1 MMNGKQPS
9 ERSDFSSN
17 NITDT
22 LRYAVVTGA
31 NKGIGFET
39 VKQLAASGV
48 TVLLTARN
56 EKRGTEAMSVLH
68 GLGLSNVLYHQL
80 DVQDP
85 QSIEDL
91 ANFIQTQFGRLDILV
106 NNAGASGVVVDEDG
120 LRALNIDPASW
131 LSGKATNI
139 VQGVMKTTND
149 KAKECLN
156 TNYYGVKNVTRA
168 LLPLLQRSTSGARI
182 VNVSSLRGELWRIP
196 NEEIRKELGDVE
208 SLSEK
213 KIDGFVVKF
222 LEDLSN
228 DELEVNGWS
237 KMLPAYSVSKAMLN
251 AYTRVLAKTY
261 PEMCINCVH
270 PGYVDTD
277 LNWHTGTLTL
287 EEGAQGSVMLALL
300 PQGGPSG
307 CYFDRTQVAEF

>member
-120 LRALNIDPASW
+120 LRALNINPASW